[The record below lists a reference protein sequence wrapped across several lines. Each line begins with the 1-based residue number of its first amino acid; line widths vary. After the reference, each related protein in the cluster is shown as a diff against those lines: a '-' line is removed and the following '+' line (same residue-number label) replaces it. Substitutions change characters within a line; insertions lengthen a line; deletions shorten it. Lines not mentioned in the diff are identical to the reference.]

1 MTVSRSLRLDDCIV
15 LVDKPAGKTSFAVVR
30 DVRRLSRV
38 RKVGHCGSLD
48 PQATGLLLLCTG
60 LATRLAGV
68 FVDQPK
74 EYEARIRIVGRNDQ
88 TWGELVTPPTGPGN
102 PTDGWERDDI
112 FKGQYRVPVE
122 RSAGNGEARLVVEL
136 RERGGTEVVG
146 RAEIGKV
153 TVKGR

>member
-1 MTVSRSLRLDDCIV
+1 M

-74 EYEARIRIVGRNDQ
+74 EYEARIR
-88 TWGELVTPPTGPGN
+88 
-102 PTDGWERDDI
+102 
-112 FKGQYRVPVE
+112 F
-122 RSAGNGEARLVVEL
+122 
-136 RERGGTEVVG
+136 G
-146 RAEIGKV
+146 RATDSYDADGTTTAEAPV
-153 TVKGR
+153 PELS